1 MRIAS
6 IVPAVFG
13 AALIFS
19 AAQTASAQGG
29 PLPYGAP
36 INLAQ
41 ATKVMEGAMAEAKK
55 NNWNVV
61 ISIVDSGGHLVML
74 HRMDNVQLGSVDIAT
89 GKATTALKMRRPTKV
104 MQDGL
109 AAGGE
114 GLRMLTFYPGIVL
127 VDGGVLVVE
136 GGKII
141 GAVGVSGVTSAQDG
155 QIAKA
160 GADTLG
166 K

>member
-6 IVPAVFG
+6 FVPAVFG
-13 AALIFS
+13 AALLFT
-19 AAQTASAQGG
+19 AQTASAQSG

-36 INLAQ
+36 ITLAQ

-61 ISIVDSGGHLVML
+61 ISIVDSGGHIVML

-89 GKATTALKMRRPTKV
+89 GKATTSLKMRRPTKV

-160 GADTLG
+160 GADAI